1 MSESSLPTA
10 LEEIFAADSNPE
22 ILFSELLKAI
32 GEVMQCDRCF
42 LLVRHPQT
50 RIYRNF
56 CWRRNLDLPNTET
69 DGWQSEEEWE
79 KEDPMFAAA
88 LRTAPPIFISDI
100 ETAPP
105 EVLNVEFERN
115 FLGHRA
121 LVHAHIVSDEQL
133 WGILQPCMFGQPR
146 EWTQC
151 DRAII
156 SSVIER
162 LRQPVVDY
170 VKSNSDE

>member
-1 MSESSLPTA
+1 MSESSLPAA
-10 LEEIFAADSNPE
+10 LEEIFAAYSNPE
-22 ILFSELLKAI
+22 ILFPKLLKAI
-32 GEVMQCDRCF
+32 GEVIQCDRCF

-56 CWRRNLDLPNTET
+56 CWRRSLDLPNTET
-69 DGWQSEEEWE
+69 DAWQSEEEWE

-88 LRTAPPIFISDI
+88 LRTVPPIFVSDI

-115 FLGHRA
+115 SLGHRA
-121 LVHAHIVSDEQL
+121 LVHAHIVDDGQL

-146 EWTQC
+146 EWTQS
-151 DRAII
+151 DRALI
-156 SSVIER
+156 STVIER

-170 VKSNSDE
+170 VKSNSAE